1 MGQEKKKSYEEEK
14 IGREKKKM
22 ATTKSGRNTVGKGQG
37 GWGGMKKYGRDAQ
50 GNVGFNLAKSRLAR
64 IARQMSASSL
74 LPMSY
79 QHIFCINFCPAYF
92 STLF

>member
-1 MGQEKKKSYEEEK
+1 
-14 IGREKKKM
+14 M

-37 GWGGMKKYGRDAQ
+37 GWRGGMKKYGRGAP

-79 QHIFCINFCPAYF
+79 
-92 STLF
+92 